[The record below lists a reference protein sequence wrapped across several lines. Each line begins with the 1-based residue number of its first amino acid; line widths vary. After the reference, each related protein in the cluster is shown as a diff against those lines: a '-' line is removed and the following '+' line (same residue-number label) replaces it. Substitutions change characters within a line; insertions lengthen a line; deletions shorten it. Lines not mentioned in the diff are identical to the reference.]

1 MTNNRVLQLLTK
13 LAQENEGI
21 RGKFRLAAGLLY
33 KGHLVATGVNSY
45 KSHPL
50 ATKYGKNPEAI
61 FLHAEVD
68 CIKNALKLLSLREL
82 AKCDMYVVR
91 IKNDGSYGN
100 SMPCQ
105 GCTRAIAE
113 FGVRSVTY
121 YQEGVGWVTQ

>member
-1 MTNNRVLQLLTK
+1 MINQRVLSLLTK
-13 LAQENEGI
+13 LAKENEGV

-50 ATKYGKNPEAI
+50 ASKYGKNPEAI
-61 FLHAEVD
+61 FLHAETD

-100 SMPCQ
+100 SKCCI
-105 GCTRAIAE
+105 GCARAIAE
-113 FGVRSVTY
+113 FGIRSVTY
-121 YQEGVGWVTQ
+121 YQEDVGWVTQ